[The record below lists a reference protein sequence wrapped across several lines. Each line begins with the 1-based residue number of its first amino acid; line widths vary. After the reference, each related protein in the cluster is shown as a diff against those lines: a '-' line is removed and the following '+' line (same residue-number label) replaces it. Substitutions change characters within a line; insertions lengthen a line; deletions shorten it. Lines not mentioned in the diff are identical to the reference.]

1 MTSPLLYALT
11 PPTTCT
17 ITVHEAAPARE
28 GLTVELASDFSGAF
42 VEALKRDLE
51 WRDRA
56 WDEARR
62 RWYVA
67 PHCLG
72 LVQELALGRDDRATL
87 VTDGGRTVTDL
98 RSGARTE
105 QLALF

>member
-1 MTSPLLYALT
+1 MSMHTLT
-11 PPTTCT
+11 PPTSCV

-28 GLTVELASDFSGAF
+28 GLTVEVESDFSGPF
-42 VEALKRDLE
+42 VEALKRDLA
-51 WRDRA
+51 WQDRA

-72 LVQELALGRDDRATL
+72 LLTGLALAYYDRATL
-87 VTDGGRTVTDL
+87 VTDGGRSLTDL

>member
-1 MTSPLLYALT
+1 MSTHTLT
-11 PPTTCT
+11 LPTNCV
-17 ITVHEAAPARE
+17 ITVHAEAPVRE
-28 GLTVELASDFSGAF
+28 GLTVEVESDFSGPF
-42 VEALKRDLE
+42 VEALKRDLG
-51 WRDRA
+51 WQDRA

-72 LVQELALGRDDRATL
+72 LVQELALAHYDRATL
-87 VTDGGRTVTDL
+87 VTDGGRSLTDL
-98 RSGARTE
+98 RTGTRTE